1 MRFTWIVL
9 LAACAGSMRPA
20 VIPKL
25 SELPS
30 DPERR
35 NGVLDGAHVQ
45 PGPEQKPTSKKAQ
58 KAEGYAAS
66 AAAIIGV
73 MLSNH
78 ENVTLGGASAVDENL
93 LFEDAKPK
101 KKPDEKREA
110 SDGKPPPELTSDEP
124 LVPWVRLK

>member
-1 MRFTWIVL
+1 MIAVLL
-9 LAACAGSMRPA
+9 LAACAGPMRPA

-35 NGVLDGAHVQ
+35 NGVLDGAHVE
-45 PGPEQKPTSKKAQ
+45 PGPEQRPTSKKAQ

-78 ENVTLGGASAVDENL
+78 ENVTLGGAAAVDENL

-101 KKPDEKREA
+101 RKPDEKRESDDAKA
-110 SDGKPPPELTSDEP
+110 SPEITSDEP